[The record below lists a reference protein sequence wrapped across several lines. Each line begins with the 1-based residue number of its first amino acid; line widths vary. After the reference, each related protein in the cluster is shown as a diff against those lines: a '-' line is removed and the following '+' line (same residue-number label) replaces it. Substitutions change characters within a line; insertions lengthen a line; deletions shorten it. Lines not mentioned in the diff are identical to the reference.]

1 MFLIQQGIEHTLTLL
16 TEADTPLR
24 RPQWMDNNRLGR
36 VDKASSKRKVSIFAF
51 TGRIFECHRAS
62 RRGGG
67 GEDVGDPV
75 WGTGKGPLWPPMGG
89 VIKAAMRHSER
100 NRARQTITRDCFSS
114 ITFQQREVNVTVLP
128 PCDCEAFIKAA
139 NCGKTGTAIKAV
151 GGYKGGCCKPS
162 GIEFVIGGITL
173 QRYNEPS
180 GYTCDAI
187 RKSCQARS
195 QPPGRWDTVI
205 ICEGYDLAASNTPA
219 GIACGSRAMLT
230 RYGYI
235 AHLGTKALPAGKG
248 IRNPTLAATTGIH
261 RPPGLIA
268 SRIISNNHLVV
279 RGIKILRHKGG

>member
-180 GYTCDAI
+180 RYAYNTLC
-187 RKSCQARS
+187 KSRQARS
-195 QPPGRWDTVI
+195 QPCWRWDTVI
-205 ICEGYDLAASNTPA
+205 IGEGYDLATSNTPTC
-219 GIACGSRAMLT
+219 IACGSRAMRT

-235 AHLGTKALPAGKG
+235 GHCGTRIQTLPAGKG
-248 IRNPTLAATTGIH
+248 NRSPVPTPGIH

-268 SRIISNNHLVV
+268 SRIISNNHLVLPS
-279 RGIKILRHKGG
+279 IKIL